1 MRSVADEL
9 ESRGLKRGLAQGLEQ
24 GLEQGLARGKTQLLL
39 RQLRRRFGR
48 RIGLSRKEEQII
60 TNCHDIERI
69 EAVAR
74 EVRPLLE
81 HSCIVQ
87 GDALASDVCAPL

>member
-39 RQLRRRFGR
+39 RQLRRRF
-48 RIGLSRKEEQII
+48 GLSRKEEQII